1 MSDYDCLD
9 ELRDS
14 LDDLLAL
21 LMLGVVIL
29 GMILIVGCVA

>member
-9 ELRDS
+9 DALAHPE
-14 LDDLLAL
+14 DLAAV

-29 GMILIVGCVA
+29 GMILFVGCVA